1 MATTDVSEALE
12 RVDKIVN
19 MLDEIC
25 DEMDGFSSAE
35 EAWLSS
41 ITETLRTW
49 RYVMQETYQSPEDNK
64 YG

>member
-1 MATTDVSEALE
+1 
-12 RVDKIVN
+12 

-25 DEMDGFSSAE
+25 DHIDGFSSAE

-49 RYVMQETYQSPEDNK
+49 RYVMHETYEGSGYVEARVHC
-64 YG
+64 GFIWTSRC